1 MTATDGAPVGELA
14 AELRALADVLLDR
27 LEPWLQ
33 TLAAPAEDDAGPGSV
48 PGAVATT
55 CAWCPVCALVAA
67 VRGERP
73 ELGRRLAEQGSGVL
87 AALRLLLDE
96 HGAHPHPS
104 DPPGTTGTPDAPA
117 PPRVQPI
124 TVRRR

>member
-1 MTATDGAPVGELA
+1 MSATDGAPVGELG

-33 TLAAPAEDDAGPGSV
+33 TLAAPAEDDDGPGSA

-73 ELGRRLAEQGSGVL
+73 ELGRRLAEQGTGAL

-104 DPPGTTGTPDAPA
+104 GPAGTTPDAPA
-117 PPRVQPI
+117 PSRVQPI